1 MHHEPPADAVR
12 PHERGGRDGVG
23 KPYTGAWPYL
33 AAALAALLGACS
45 AHTPPRPPQ
54 PAPPAAS
61 GPGSAA
67 GGSCLPPVSAAER
80 TPRPLPGAR
89 LPAAELG
96 LASGDRPGAA
106 PRCEAAAP
114 APLAGAP
121 QPAEPAPESDR
132 GDEGAPRAEGGE
144 TLTRAAAPPAQA
156 AEDAPPAT
164 PAESGAPDLWD
175 RIRAGLRLPVPD
187 HPRVRRELAW
197 LAEHPDYL
205 ARVSE
210 RARPFLRHIVS
221 EVEARNMPLEIALLP
236 VVESAFQPFAYS
248 HGRAAGIWQIIP
260 GTARRLGVRMS
271 WWYDGRRDVVESTR
285 AALDYLERLHAH
297 FGDWLLALA
306 AYNAGEG
313 NVDRAIARNR
323 RRHRPTDFWHLRL
336 PRETRSYVPRLLAV
350 ATVVREPARYGVA
363 LAPIPDEPH
372 LAVVP
377 TGGQIDLALAARL
390 ADMALEDLY
399 RYNPGLNRWATDPR
413 GPHRLVLPRDRA
425 AAFEAR
431 LAEIPPRARVRWTRH
446 RVRRGETLGHI
457 ARRYRVTVAD
467 IRRVNRIRGHLIRAG
482 QSLLIPVAS
491 RDRAAYTLSADAR
504 RARLRATPRGDR
516 KVVHRVRRG
525 DTLWDIARAYG
536 VSVRRLARWNGLAL
550 RDPLRPGDTLV
561 VWLRDDKARA
571 YASRPVS
578 AAAVLPEETRRTIH
592 YVVRRGD
599 SLSRIARRFR
609 VSVRD
614 LVRWNG
620 LRLSDYLRPGQR
632 LKVHVDVTR
641 LGAG

>member
-1 MHHEPPADAVR
+1 
-12 PHERGGRDGVG
+12 VG
-23 KPYTGAWPYL
+23 KPYPGAGAAL

-45 AHTPPRPPQ
+45 AHTPTRPPQ
-54 PAPPAAS
+54 PAPPAAPA
-61 GPGSAA
+61 PGSAA

-80 TPRPLPGAR
+80 TPRPLPEAR
-89 LPAAELG
+89 LQAAELG
-96 LASGDRPGAA
+96 LAGPAASRPAQ
-106 PRCEAAAP
+106 RCGAP
-114 APLAGAP
+114 APGSGPPPLAGAP
-121 QPAEPAPESDR
+121 APPEPAPDDADGGGPPPASDR
-132 GDEGAPRAEGGE
+132 PSAAAAVRPANAYDETPRAAE
-144 TLTRAAAPPAQA
+144 PP
-156 AEDAPPAT
+156 P
-164 PAESGAPDLWD
+164 SGAPDLWD

-197 LAEHPDYL
+197 LARNPDYL
-205 ARVSE
+205 ERVSR
-210 RARPFLRHIVS
+210 RARPFLRHIVA
-221 EVEARNMPLEIALLP
+221 EVEARDMPLEIALLP
-236 VVESAFQPFAYS
+236 IVESAFQPFAYS

-271 WWYDGRRDVVESTR
+271 WWYDGRRDIVESTR

-297 FGDWLLALA
+297 FGGDWLLALA

-323 RRHRPTDFWHLRL
+323 RRGRPTDFWHLRL
-336 PRETRSYVPRLLAV
+336 PRETRTYVPRLLAV
-350 ATVVREPARYGVA
+350 AAVVREPARHGVR
-363 LAPIPDEPH
+363 LVPIPDEPH

-431 LAEIPPRARVRWTRH
+431 LAEIPPHARVRWTRH

-491 RDRAAYTLSADAR
+491 QGRAAYSLSADAR

-536 VSVRRLARWNGLAL
+536 VPVRRLARWNGLAL

-561 VWLRDDKARA
+561 VWLRDGRARA
-571 YASRPVS
+571 HAARPVS

>member
-1 MHHEPPADAVR
+1 M
-12 PHERGGRDGVG
+12 G
-23 KPYTGAWPYL
+23 KPHPGAGAAL

-45 AHTPPRPPQ
+45 AHNPARPPQ
-54 PAPPAAS
+54 PAPPAAPAS
-61 GPGSAA
+61 GSTA

-89 LPAAELG
+89 IQAAELG
-96 LASGDRPGAA
+96 LAGPAAGGPAQRCGAPAPGTG
-106 PRCEAAAP
+106 P

-121 QPAEPAPESDR
+121 VPPEPAPDDGERDGPPHASDQPPAATAAAR
-132 GDEGAPRAEGGE
+132 PANAGDGTPRAAE
-144 TLTRAAAPPAQA
+144 PP
-156 AEDAPPAT
+156 P
-164 PAESGAPDLWD
+164 SGVPNLWD

-197 LAEHPDYL
+197 LIRNPDYL
-205 ARVSE
+205 ERVSR
-210 RARPFLRHIVS
+210 RARPFLRHIVA
-221 EVEARNMPLEIALLP
+221 EVEARDMPLEIALLP

-271 WWYDGRRDVVESTR
+271 WWYDGRRDIVESTR

-297 FGDWLLALA
+297 FGGDWLLALA

-323 RRHRPTDFWHLRL
+323 RRGRPTDFWHLRL
-336 PRETRSYVPRLLAV
+336 PRETRTYVPRLLAV
-350 ATVVREPARYGVA
+350 AAVVREPARYGIA

-390 ADMALEDLY
+390 ADMTLEDLY
-399 RYNPGLNRWATDPR
+399 RYNPGLNRWATDPH

-431 LAEIPPRARVRWTRH
+431 LAEIPPHARVRWTRH

-491 RDRAAYTLSADAR
+491 QGRAAYSLSADAR

-561 VWLRDDKARA
+561 VWLRDGGARA
-571 YASRPVS
+571 ARPVS

-620 LRLSDYLRPGQR
+620 LRLGDYLRPGQR

-641 LGAG
+641 LGTG